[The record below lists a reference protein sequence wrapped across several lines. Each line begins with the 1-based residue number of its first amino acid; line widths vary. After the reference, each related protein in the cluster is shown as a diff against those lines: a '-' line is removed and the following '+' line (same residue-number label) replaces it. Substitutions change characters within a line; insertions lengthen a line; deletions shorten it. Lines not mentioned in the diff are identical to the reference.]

1 MAELT
6 SASKS
11 FVEPLQ
17 LYQSAS
23 NAFKESLYQIPFK
36 ERRDLLESL
45 SEEFTS
51 VDSFV
56 EWCSQ
61 NYPDSTNCPQD
72 NPKAPARRSK
82 KTK

>member
-1 MAELT
+1 MVESKSNSNKT
-6 SASKS
+6 ISKS

-36 ERRDLLESL
+36 ERRGLLESF

-56 EWCSQ
+56 EWCNQ
-61 NYPDSTNCPQD
+61 NYPDTEPSTN
-72 NPKAPARRSK
+72 
-82 KTK
+82 